1 MPRFLERIYKELA
14 IFAGNRA
21 FHKDNNP
28 CEYARQ
34 GELPPGSIPGLDA
47 NLCRCPACRA
57 TAKDGIWWFDPP
69 FRERVRKKEY
79 PYRNLPRAGGL
90 GDVNQQEEK

>member
-1 MPRFLERIYKELA
+1 VTRFLQRIHKELA

-21 FHKDNNP
+21 FHKENNP

-34 GELPPGSIPGLDA
+34 GELAPGSIPGLDA
-47 NLCRCPACRA
+47 SLCRCQVCRA
-57 TAKDGIWWFDPP
+57 AANDGIWWFDPLL
-69 FRERVRKKEY
+69 RERIRKKEY
-79 PYRNLPRAGGL
+79 AYRFPKAGGL